1 MTSSALD
8 GELAP
13 VGANLFS
20 ARRPSANTALWLW
33 LAVGV
38 AGYVLLPWYAMQDG
52 NGLLAVGGVFG
63 GGDTANGLVQ
73 AAVHGRP
80 WLWLGL
86 VGLLIAAVAATR
98 PPGRAQGALL
108 VAGGLIGAGGI
119 ALAGFL
125 IGAKGWSTE
134 AFNRLFGELP
144 VNQFGIGWGG
154 FVVLASLVVLAAFGI
169 ARRGFFK
176 GDLFIAGAVISCGT
190 LMAVFILFPV
200 LKALSSALV
209 TEEGKLALGAL
220 WERVASERNFGL
232 SCLAGG
238 VRCGVAWNTLF
249 LGLMTAAATTLLG
262 TLMALMAERS
272 GKRYGKALNV
282 LAMLPIITPPFVVGL
297 GLILLFGRAGIV
309 NQLLEA
315 VFGITPSRWFYGWF
329 GVWIAQ
335 VFAFTPI
342 AFMIMRGVVQGV
354 APSLEEAA
362 QTLRADPQR
371 TFMTV
376 TLPLLTPGLA
386 NAFLVGFIESMA
398 DFGNPIVVGG
408 QFSVLST
415 EIFFAIVGAQYDQGR
430 AASLAWILTLFALAV
445 FAIQRAVMGRQS
457 YTTVSGKGEG
467 GIAMPLPPRVRRIVN
482 GVALPWIAFT
492 LLVYLCAFA
501 GGFVQ
506 TWGRDYTLTL
516 NHFNTAFALEWG
528 QFGLVWAGTAWNSF
542 FTTIK
547 LAAISAPLTAGLGLL
562 IAYLLARTEFKGQ
575 GLFEFSALLAF
586 AIPGTVL
593 GVSYILAFNVPPFEL
608 TGTGLIIVLCFLFR
622 NLPVGVRAG
631 AAAFKQLDKSL
642 DEASIMLRASSM
654 QTLRHVVLPL
664 LKPALVAALVYSF
677 VRAITT
683 VSAVIF
689 LVTAENELATTYII
703 GRVGNGDY
711 GVALAYCTVLI
722 VLMSAATA
730 LIQLL
735 VGERKLGRRKAVKPV
750 SLTSTQ
756 GMT

>member
-1 MTSSALD
+1 MTAQAPADASMPMARALSIRRH
-8 GELAP
+8 AP
-13 VGANLFS
+13 ANL
-20 ARRPSANTALWLW
+20 AIWLW
-33 LAVGV
+33 LAAAI
-38 AGYVLLPWYAMQDG
+38 AGYLVLPWYALQDA
-52 NGLLAVGGVFG
+52 NGLTAIPHVFG
-63 GGDTANGLVQ
+63 AQNTANGLTQ
-73 AAVHGRP
+73 ILAHGRS
-80 WLWLGL
+80 WLAIGL
-86 VGLLIAAVAATR
+86 IGLAVAAAGAVLE
-98 PPGRAQGALL
+98 PGRKQGALL
-108 VAGGLIGAGGI
+108 LTGGSLGALGL
-119 ALAGFL
+119 ALSGFL
-125 IGAKGWSTE
+125 IGAHGWSAE
-134 AFNRLFGELP
+134 WPARVFGELGKSQSG
-144 VNQFGIGWGG
+144 VGWGG
-154 FVVLASLVVLAAFGI
+154 FVALASLVVLLAFGL

-176 GDLFIAGAVISCGT
+176 GDLFIAAAVVASGALLG
-190 LMAVFILFPV
+190 VFILFPV
-200 LKALSSALV
+200 LKSLSSAFLN
-209 TEEGKLALGAL
+209 EQGFFEIGAL
-220 WERVASERNFGL
+220 WGRVASERNFGL
-232 SCLAGG
+232 GCVAGN
-238 VRCGVAWNTLF
+238 VRCGVAWNTMF
-249 LGLMTAAATTLLG
+249 LGVLTAFSTTLLG
-262 TLMALMAERS
+262 TLMALMAER
-272 GKRYGKALNV
+272 GGHRYGKPLNM

-309 NQLLEA
+309 NQLIESA
-315 VFGITPSRWFYGWF
+315 FGIAPSRWFYGWF
-329 GVWIAQ
+329 GVWVAQ
-335 VFAFTPI
+335 TFAFTPI

-362 QTLRADPQR
+362 QTLRAGPER
-371 TFMTV
+371 TFMTI
-376 TLPLLTPGLA
+376 TLPLLKPGLA

-408 QFSVLST
+408 PFSVLST

-445 FAIQRAVMGRQS
+445 FALQRALLGRQN
-457 YTTVSGKGEG
+457 YTTVGGKGDA
-467 GIAMPLPPRVRRIVN
+467 GIAMALPPRVSRFVHGI
-482 GVALPWIAFT
+482 ALPWMAFT
-492 LLVYLCAFA
+492 LLVYLFAFA

-516 NHFNTAFALEWG
+516 AHFRTAFAVEFG

-547 LAAISAPLTAGLGLL
+547 LAAISAPLTATLGLL
-562 IAYLLARTEFKGQ
+562 IAYLLARTQFKGQ

-593 GVSYILAFNVPPFEL
+593 GVSYILAFNVPPLEL

-642 DEASIMLRASSM
+642 DEASLMLRASSL
-654 QTLRHVVLPL
+654 QTLRYVVLPL

-677 VRAITT
+677 VRSITT

-722 VLMSAATA
+722 LLMSAVTA
-730 LIQLL
+730 LIQYV
-735 VGERKLGRRKAVKPV
+735 VGERKLGRRKAMPIPM
-750 SLTSTQ
+750 TQ
-756 GMT
+756 GVP

>member
-1 MTSSALD
+1 MTSSTVE

-13 VGANLFS
+13 LGVRTFS
-20 ARRPSANTALWLW
+20 TRRPSANTAIWWW
-33 LAVGV
+33 LALGI
-38 AGYVLLPWYAMQDG
+38 AGYLVLPWYAMQDS
-52 NGLLAVGGVFG
+52 NGLMAIPGVFG
-63 GGDTANGLVQ
+63 GEDTANGLVQ
-73 AAVHGRP
+73 AARHGRT

-86 VGLLIAAVAATR
+86 FGLGIAATALMQ
-98 PPGRAQGALL
+98 PPGRSQGALL
-108 VAGGLIGAGGI
+108 LAGGLVGAGGL
-119 ALAGFL
+119 ALSGFL
-125 IGAKGWSTE
+125 IGAKGWNS
-134 AFNRLFGELP
+134 AVLAAAFGELSK
-144 VNQFGIGWGG
+144 NQFGMGWGA
-154 FVVLASLVVLAAFGI
+154 FVVLGSLVMLTAFGV

-176 GDLFIAGAVISCGT
+176 GDLFIAASVAGSGT
-190 LMAVFILFPV
+190 LLAVFILFPV
-200 LKALSSALV
+200 LKALSSAMYS
-209 TEEGKLALGAL
+209 EEGRFALGAL
-220 WERVASERNFGL
+220 WERVANERNFGL
-232 SCLAGG
+232 GCVVGG

-249 LGLMTAAATTLLG
+249 LGLMTATSTTLLG
-262 TLMALMAERS
+262 TLMALMSERS
-272 GKRYGKALNV
+272 GKRYGRTLNV

-309 NQLLEA
+309 NQGLESA
-315 VFGITPSRWFYGWF
+315 FGIAPSRWFYGWF

-335 VFAFTPI
+335 TFAFTPI

-362 QTLRADPQR
+362 QTLRASPQR

-430 AASLAWILTLFALAV
+430 AASLAWILTLFALGV
-445 FAIQRAVMGRQS
+445 FALQRAVMGRQS
-457 YTTVSGKGEG
+457 YTTVSGKGDA
-467 GIAMPLPPRVRRIVN
+467 GIAMPLPPRVRHIVN

-492 LLVYLCAFA
+492 LLVYLFAFA

-516 NHFNTAFALEWG
+516 NHFRTAFALEWG
-528 QFGLVWAGTAWNSF
+528 QFGMVWAGTAWNSF

-547 LAAISAPLTAGLGLL
+547 LAAISAPMTAGLGLL

-631 AAAFKQLDKSL
+631 TAAFKQLDRAL
-642 DEASIMLRASSM
+642 DEASVMLRASSI

-730 LIQLL
+730 LIQFL
-735 VGERKLGRRKAVKPV
+735 VGERKLGRRKAARLPA
-750 SLTSTQ
+750 LATTQ